1 MFEVE
6 VQELMV
12 IIFLG
17 CGPRLEMKG
26 KGDDDDDRDDDDD
39 DPKHKDPCKAKPWNL
54 PVINLQGSSNPKI
67 KFCQKKDVDSCDLVR
82 VQYSGY
88 GGWKNITN
96 FKKAFWDSKNKK
108 DIFLQVNYVN
118 HLTRVPKGNI

>member
-6 VQELMV
+6 I

-26 KGDDDDDRDDDDD
+26 KGNGDDDDRDDDRDD
-39 DPKHKDPCKAKPWNL
+39 DSHKRKDPCKVKPWNL
-54 PVINLQGSSNPKI
+54 PVINLQSSSTPKI
-67 KFCQKKDVDSCDLVR
+67 KFCQKKDVESCDLVR

-96 FKKAFWDSKNKK
+96 FKKAFWGRKDKK
-108 DIFLQVNYVN
+108 DIILQVNYVN
-118 HLTRVPKGNI
+118 HLTRAPNEHI